1 VANAVKVRGLV
12 KTYAGAVTA
21 LDGVDLEVR
30 AGSVFG
36 LLGPNGA
43 GKTTLMRI
51 LTTQFKPSAGE
62 AHIFGV
68 DVVKRDAAVR
78 KVIGYV
84 PQETSVWG
92 GISGF
97 ENLLIYAKIYGLPS
111 HSRKD
116 AIYGMLDDVGL
127 RAVADDLVK
136 TYSGGMVRRLEIACA
151 MLIRPKVLFLDEP
164 TLGLDPSARIAVWE
178 KLTSFKGEYGT
189 TVFFST
195 HYMDEANA
203 YADEVAIMNVGKI
216 VSSGTTEE
224 LKHSLRGEILR
235 FSLVDHRIGEHTL
248 DRIRRLERVSS
259 VAVSDSTLSVTVED
273 AETALPG
280 VMEVLRSAGVT
291 IARIATTKP
300 TLDDVF
306 LKYAGAT
313 RQRGRETEQERR
325 TGGRST

>member
-1 VANAVKVRGLV
+1 
-12 KTYAGAVTA
+12 
-21 LDGVDLEVR
+21 
-30 AGSVFG
+30 
-36 LLGPNGA
+36 
-43 GKTTLMRI
+43 MRI
-51 LTTQFKPSAGE
+51 LTTQFKPTSGE
-62 AHIFGV
+62 ARIFEL
-68 DVVKRDAAVR
+68 DVVKRAAAVR

-92 GISGF
+92 DLSGF

-111 HSRKD
+111 HSRRD

-127 RAVADDLVK
+127 RAAADDLVR

-151 MLIRPKVLFLDEP
+151 MLLTPRVLFLDEP
-164 TLGLDPSARIAVWE
+164 TLGLDPSARITVWE
-178 KLTSFKGEYGT
+178 KLATFKAEYGT

-216 VSSGTTEE
+216 VTSGTTEE

-235 FSLVDHRIGEHTL
+235 FGFIGRDIPEHTL
-248 DRIRRLERVSS
+248 DRIRDLERVSS
-259 VAVSDSTLSVTVED
+259 LSVVDSTLNVTVED
-273 AETALPG
+273 AETVLPG
-280 VMEVLRSAGVT
+280 VIGVLSSAGVNV
-291 IARIATTKP
+291 ARVATTKP

-313 RQRGRETEQERR
+313 RPRGRETEQETR
-325 TGGRST
+325 TGRRST